1 MSRKRAARPRPTESR
16 QSGRTLTSSSSGQ
29 RHPAWLLAALLLVT
43 LAAYYPAWHGGP
55 LWDDDAHLTSP
66 ELQSAEGLRRIWL
79 DVGATQQYYPVAHSA
94 FWVMN
99 RLWGHET
106 LGYHLVNIALHACSA
121 FLIGLILRRLAV
133 PGAWLAAFLFA
144 LHPVHVESV
153 AWMTELKNTLSGV
166 FYLVAALAYLKF
178 DTTRTRPPYI
188 VAVVLFVLALLTKT
202 VTASLPMALLV
213 VFWWQRGRLRWRED
227 LLPLLPL
234 IGIGAAAGLTTAWL
248 ERTQIGAEGV
258 EFDLSIVERSLIAGR
273 AIWFYL
279 SKLIWPLNL
288 TFIYPRWDVNGA
300 VWWQY
305 LYPLGIVVLLAALWR
320 FRTRSRAP
328 LAAALIFIGTLF
340 PALGFLNVYPFVY
353 SFVAD
358 HFQYLASMSIIA
370 LFAAVIARSFHRSP
384 QKDLRDLRVLRGET
398 VIAFT
403 AIVAL
408 GVLTWRQCQQYVD
421 AETLF
426 RTTLARNEASWM
438 VHHNL
443 GWVLLGRGQGT
454 QNRALVEEAV
464 PHFNRALELK
474 SDFSQVH
481 NNLGTAL
488 LELGRL
494 DEAKAKYETALRLKP
509 DDAEVHYN
517 LGLVLERLG
526 RPEESMT
533 ATRAALKIRP
543 DYAEAQASL
552 GNALQSIG
560 RLDEALAAYREA
572 LRLNPS
578 DSEAHHNLGTA
589 LGRLGRTDEATS
601 EFREA
606 LRLKPDSVR
615 ASRSLGQALMRLG
628 RYEEAV
634 TRFRDAVRLA
644 PDYAAAHLDLGNALV
659 AVGRPEE
666 AIAEL
671 RRTIQLQPGF
681 APAHNDLGI
690 VLAELGRLDEAI
702 AAFTEAVKLAPE
714 FADAKANLARAIN
727 MKRGKGM

>member
-1 MSRKRAARPRPTESR
+1 MSPKRPTRPRPGR
-16 QSGRTLTSSSSGQ
+16 QADRISKPSGRSRTALT
-29 RHPAWLLAALLLVT
+29 LAALVLVILT
-43 LAAYYPAWHGGP
+43 AYSPAWHGGP

-66 ELQSAEGLRRIWL
+66 ELQSADGLRRIWL

-106 LGYHLVNIALHACSA
+106 LGYHFVNIVLHAGSA
-121 FLIGLILRRLAV
+121 FLIALILRRLAV

-166 FYLVAALAYLKF
+166 FYLGAAVAYLKF
-178 DTTRTRPPYI
+178 DTTRTRPPYV

-227 LLPLLPL
+227 VLPLVPL
-234 IGIGAAAGLTTAWL
+234 IVIGAAAGLTTAWL
-248 ERTQIGAEGV
+248 ERTQIGAEGI

-279 SKLIWPLNL
+279 SKLVWPVNL

-305 LYPLGIVVLLAALWR
+305 LYPLGVVVLLAALWR

-358 HFQYLASMSIIA
+358 HFQYLASISVIA
-370 LFAAVIARSFHRSP
+370 LLVACGTLA
-384 QKDLRDLRVLRGET
+384 LRDLRVLHALAAAL
-398 VIAFT
+398 VL
-403 AIVAL
+403 VAAAA
-408 GVLTWRQCQQYVD
+408 LTWRQSRQYVD

-443 GWVLLGRGQGT
+443 GWVLLGQGQGT

-464 PHFNRALELK
+464 THFDRALELK

-494 DEAKAKYETALRLKP
+494 DEAKAKYQTALRLKP
-509 DDAEVHYN
+509 GDAEVHYN

-526 RPEESMT
+526 RPEESMA
-533 ATRAALKIRP
+533 ATRTALGIRP

-572 LRLNPS
+572 LRLNPN
-578 DSEAHHNLGTA
+578 DSEVHHNLGTA
-589 LGRLGRTDEATS
+589 LGRLGRTDEATA

-606 LRLKPDSVR
+606 LRLRPDSVR

-628 RYEEAV
+628 RYDEAV

-659 AVGRPEE
+659 AIGRPEE

-714 FADAKANLARAIN
+714 FADAKENLARAIN
-727 MKRGKGM
+727 MKRGKGQRQ